1 MGDAADTQMAII
13 DLQMKLSFQDEL
25 LEELNQVMT
34 QQQHQIMRLETRVER
49 LQSQL
54 ETLQAA
60 PQAGELKEPPPPH
73 Y

>member
-1 MGDAADTQMAII
+1 MGDAADTQTAII

-54 ETLQAA
+54 ETLQAT